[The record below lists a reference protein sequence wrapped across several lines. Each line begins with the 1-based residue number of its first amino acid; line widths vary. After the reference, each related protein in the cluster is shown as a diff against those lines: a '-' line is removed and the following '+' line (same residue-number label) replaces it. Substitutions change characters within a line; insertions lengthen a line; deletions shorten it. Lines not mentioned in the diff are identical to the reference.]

1 MPKETFMVRFARLA
15 AGSLAALA
23 LIIGIYWF
31 QSTERKSAPPVAS
44 KGQGGVTV
52 TNSPVKCVV
61 IRNDK
66 VSLRGSCPR

>member
-1 MPKETFMVRFARLA
+1 MRKTIIIALA
-15 AGSLAALA
+15 AISFASIATSSQAGNV
-23 LIIGIYWF
+23 
-31 QSTERKSAPPVAS
+31 RDHRNSAPPVAS